1 MMKLDVRGEICPY
14 PMMRTVDA
22 LEKLPPNEELEV
34 LTDHAPALGTI
45 PWEASKRGYAVDVE
59 RVRNGE
65 WKLTLRKAQG
75 PLDALAVLQEI
86 SQKANVGG

>member
-1 MMKLDVRGEICPY
+1 VRLDVRGEICPY
-14 PMMRTVDA
+14 PMMRTANA

-34 LTDHAPALGTI
+34 LTDHAPALTTI

-59 RVRNGE
+59 KVRSGE

-75 PLDALAVLQEI
+75 PLDPLAVVQEI
-86 SQKANVGG
+86 SQKVNVGG

>member
-1 MMKLDVRGEICPY
+1 
-14 PMMRTVDA
+14 MMRTVNA
-22 LEKLPPNEELEV
+22 LETLPSGEELEV

-59 RVRNGE
+59 KLRSGE

-75 PLDALAVLQEI
+75 PLDPLAVLQEI
-86 SQKANVGG
+86 SQKVNVEANGGG

>member
-1 MMKLDVRGEICPY
+1 MRLDVRGEICPY
-14 PMMRTVDA
+14 PMLRTVDA
-22 LEKLPPNEELEV
+22 LEKLPVDEELEV

-45 PWEASKRGYAVDVE
+45 PWEASKRGYAVEVE
-59 RVRNGE
+59 RVRSGE

-75 PLDALAVLQEI
+75 PLDPLAMVREI